1 MPEVDEFKLTVLV
14 HKCLHGTALPY
25 LADELHQSSDFEG
38 YFADTVLLCIVD
50 ISDCPPHIS
59 LDPRCKNFS
68 GSRVWQALPQNLISN
83 LSLPVFRSVARRLF
97 IAHFTYLLIDYS
109 SFHGRVSLERAA
121 YFKNLHSS
129 AAVAT
134 KFCPRMLTNLFLPL
148 PVIYHF
154 ISFYG

>member
-59 LDPRCKNFS
+59 LDPRCMNFS
-68 GSRVWQALPQNLISN
+68 GSRVWQALPQNLISDYHFLFSAQSPEDF
-83 LSLPVFRSVARRLF
+83 LSLILL
-97 IAHFTYLLIDYS
+97 TYLLTTRHS
-109 SFHGRVSLERAA
+109 MVA
-121 YFKNLHSS
+121 YH
-129 AAVAT
+129 
-134 KFCPRMLTNLFLPL
+134 
-148 PVIYHF
+148 
-154 ISFYG
+154 